1 MNFKIADFKVVN
13 KVANTL
19 SIDVNSTV
27 FDGKVSGNISL
38 LNVVDTSIDGIPT
51 PMHMLYGSIYSE
63 QFTLEVTPTDDIP
76 SLVKKAA
83 AQQLGVTY
91 L

>member
-27 FDGKVSGNISL
+27 FDGKVSGSISL
-38 LNVVDTSIDGIPT
+38 YNIADVATDNLPVPAFLHGN
-51 PMHMLYGSIYSE
+51 IYTEPFS
-63 QFTLEVTPTDDIP
+63 LEVAPTDDVP
-76 SLVKKAA
+76 ALVKAA
-83 AQQLGVTY
+83 AAKQLGVTY